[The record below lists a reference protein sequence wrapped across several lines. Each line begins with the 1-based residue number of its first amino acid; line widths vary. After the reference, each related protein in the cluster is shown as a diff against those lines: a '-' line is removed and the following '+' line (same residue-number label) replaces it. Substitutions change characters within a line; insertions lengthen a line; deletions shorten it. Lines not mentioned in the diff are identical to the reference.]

1 MSNTIYHNR
10 EETRRAL
17 RTLLG
22 LPRPVFEPY
31 RDALPRTR
39 MPAALFEAARDTN
52 YAVRHISNTLAS
64 LREAENT
71 LREANARLVTN
82 LECITDYVHDH
93 VADLN
98 PYLYHIL
105 ATTDPDHIPSLSA
118 LRSATARAPT
128 PYPAPAT
135 QHYDDAPASPTRAA
149 QEAAEHRTTARQER
163 RHQRVA
169 RFAYPID
176 RTPGHSQ
183 DASPPTTS
191 EPSHH
196 SSESLSARGVSG
208 TWDDY
213 LHDQESRYGRD
224 EDGDVRL
231 VDRWIG
237 VDDSAHDGDD
247 EDDVVL

>member
-1 MSNTIYHNR
+1 MSNTVYHNR

-64 LREAENT
+64 LRDAENT

-93 VADLN
+93 IADLD

-105 ATTDPDHIPSLSA
+105 ATTDHDHMPSLST
-118 LRSATARAPT
+118 LCSTTTRSLT
-128 PYPAPAT
+128 PYPTPAT
-135 QHYDDAPASPTRAA
+135 QH
-149 QEAAEHRTTARQER
+149 
-163 RHQRVA
+163 
-169 RFAYPID
+169 
-176 RTPGHSQ
+176 
-183 DASPPTTS
+183 
-191 EPSHH
+191 
-196 SSESLSARGVSG
+196 
-208 TWDDY
+208 
-213 LHDQESRYGRD
+213 
-224 EDGDVRL
+224 
-231 VDRWIG
+231 
-237 VDDSAHDGDD
+237 
-247 EDDVVL
+247 

>member
-52 YAVRHISNTLAS
+52 YAILHIRNTLAS

-93 VADLN
+93 VSNLD

-105 ATTDPDHIPSLSA
+105 ATTDHDHIPSLSA
-118 LRSATARAPT
+118 LRSTTVRAPT
-128 PYPAPAT
+128 PYPAPAI
-135 QHYDDAPASPTRAA
+135 QYYNDAPASPTRAA
-149 QEAAEHRTTARQER
+149 QEAAEHCTTARQER
-163 RHQRVA
+163 RH
-169 RFAYPID
+169 
-176 RTPGHSQ
+176 
-183 DASPPTTS
+183 
-191 EPSHH
+191 
-196 SSESLSARGVSG
+196 
-208 TWDDY
+208 
-213 LHDQESRYGRD
+213 
-224 EDGDVRL
+224 
-231 VDRWIG
+231 
-237 VDDSAHDGDD
+237 
-247 EDDVVL
+247 